1 MSEEIDVGGVVATVR
16 IDSEKADNTLNN
28 VIQTINRFGSA
39 LESTIAVVDNIT
51 KQTNALSPILDR
63 VGTGVDT
70 TANAVDELGDK
81 ADNTGNK
88 IYSLSDGIHDTAEV
102 TADAQKSVKSLAEG
116 MKNIGDSS
124 ASIKA
129 AASDIKKVDSSASA
143 ASKSIGKA
151 NAAMSADTVK
161 KFDDKLVSLNADY
174 KKQSELV
181 LNLSA
186 RLDNLVDDF
195 YRLSEAMGNTEDFD
209 PSKIYPAE
217 SAELDKEFAKLT
229 EIENKIK
236 EVTAAREKAAQAA
249 VDSAAKSAAAAQSAA
264 NAENK
269 AAKAVKEQ
277 ANSTKAANM
286 AFDTGATALRAVTSA
301 AGGTVSQLGY
311 LGTELIYLKRN
322 MQAAATTGAMMAS
335 VLSFGV
341 MAAVT
346 LVSAGISAMQEKEEK
361 RKQAFEDG
369 VQNLEKYS
377 SELQTLKQSLDVLNN
392 TKSSTDQLTTARN
405 NLASTFDDLIV
416 GYTDEGEAILANNE
430 LMEKQI
436 ELINRKISLTRQEI
450 IANSEAIE
458 KYNAIRQEI
467 KAAQTGGDLYAFNV
481 LNDQQLLEYDIQIIE
496 YYQQAQKEVKAYI
509 QENINLIDS
518 NTGVALSWEQLSAA
532 QSTMGNTLILEYM
545 DDIINKNITFEEVL
559 EDIRNK
565 LSDSD
570 YIATYYTNLNNQV
583 QNAVNNTKKFEDAF
597 KKLEDSYGGLNSAI
611 SKSVSA
617 MSEVQSDMASAY
629 VELTENG
636 KLAQSTVNSLISSYP
651 QLIDYLDAE
660 TGQLNL
666 TEDIMR
672 DLYEIQKQ
680 LRIAEL
686 EAAKEKLKTNE
697 ELIKSNLKVAQSVY
711 EIAKAAKELK
721 ALENSYSRIDT
732 LIENLNNMQLDFT
745 VDVGYSS
752 SSSGISEYSKAL
764 EKLNHQKRMGQLTT
778 QKEIVALEELGRKYS
793 LTADE
798 QMDLEYRLYTAK
810 KQYADEIEAAR
821 SRALRDQYTQ
831 IENLK
836 RMGQLTTQEEIAA
849 LEELGRKY
857 SLTAD
862 EQMDLEYRLYTAK
875 KQHADEI
882 EASRAKALQDQYT
895 QMENLKSLGKLTS
908 EQELAWLEKIRQKY
922 KMNAEERIALE
933 IKIYNL
939 KQELQQNEISALDD
953 LGTAITEALKNQ
965 YDKQRKAEQDRINES
980 IAAWDE
986 WEKSTI
992 AAIQAEIDALD
1003 KLEKEQESQ
1012 SKAAEYYQKSQE
1024 LQLLIAY
1031 EKDGYLRKQ
1040 YQKELNRLNKE
1051 EQERLRKEQLQAKK
1065 EELQMQMDTVSDTAN
1080 ARRAALEAEL
1090 DVINENYDKL
1100 TSALSLRAQT
1110 EKIIMQ
1116 QSQEDIISLI
1126 MSYAPEYNLTGQSIG
1141 ESLYNGFKSK
1151 VDAIYDY
1158 VEKVMSAIINY
1169 QNTAKRI
1176 AAEAA
1181 DSFETAYKN
1190 NQAALASS
1198 TSTIINYTSNFNVP
1212 VESPVQTKR
1221 AIESTAASIAA
1232 LIK

>member
-39 LESTIAVVDNIT
+39 LESTIAVVNNVT

-63 VGTGVDT
+63 VGTGMDT
-70 TANAVDELGDK
+70 TANAVEELGDK

-88 IYSLSDGIHDTAEV
+88 IYSLSDGIYDTTEA
-102 TADAQKSVKSLAEG
+102 TIDAQKSVKSLAEG

-129 AASDIKKVDSSASA
+129 AAYDIKKVDSSAAA
-143 ASKSIGKA
+143 ASKSVGKA
-151 NAAMSADTVK
+151 NAVMSADTVQKYSAKLQSLTAEYEAQK
-161 KFDDKLVSLNADY
+161 KTVN
-174 KKQSELV
+174 E
-181 LNLSA
+181 LSA
-186 RLDNLVDDF
+186 QLDYLVDDF
-195 YRLSEAMGNTEDFD
+195 YKLEQRFGRGDSFD
-209 PSKIYPAE
+209 PAQIFPVE
-217 SAELDKEFAKLT
+217 SEQLDKEMAKLS
-229 EIENKIK
+229 EIEAKIK
-236 EVTAAREKAAQAA
+236 EVTVARENAAQAA
-249 VDSAAKSAAAAQSAA
+249 VDSAAKSAAAVQSIA
-264 NAENK
+264 NAENR
-269 AAKAVKEQ
+269 AAKGVKEQ
-277 ANSTKAANM
+277 ADSTKAANM

-335 VLSFGV
+335 ILSFGV

-346 LVSAGISAMQEKEEK
+346 LVSAGISALKEKEEK
-361 RKQAFEDG
+361 RQQAFEDG
-369 VQNLEKYS
+369 VQNLQNYS

-405 NLASTFDDLIV
+405 NLASTFDNLIV
-416 GYTDEGEAILANNE
+416 GYNDEGEAILANNE
-430 LMEKQI
+430 LLEKQL
-436 ELINRKISLTRQEI
+436 ELINKKISLSRQEI
-450 IANSEAIE
+450 IANG
-458 KYNAIRQEI
+458 NAIDEYHKMLEKIASEEARISAGSASYDSFTQIGNNSGFIGAYLYNSSLEDSKRQLIEYQQEVI
-467 KAAQTGGDLYAFNV
+467 DLYHKAE
-481 LNDQQLLEYDIQIIE
+481 D
-496 YYQQAQKEVKAYI
+496 EVKAYI
-509 QENINLIDS
+509 QENLNLIDS
-518 NTGVALSWEQLSAA
+518 NTGAALSWEQLTAA
-532 QSTMGNTLILEYM
+532 QSTVGNTLILEYM
-545 DDIINKNITFEEVL
+545 DEIINKNITYEEAL
-559 EDIRNK
+559 ENIRNK

-570 YIATYYTNLNNQV
+570 YITTYYTNLNNQT
-583 QNAVNNTKKFEDAF
+583 QNAVNNTKKLEDAY
-597 KKLEDSYGGLNSAI
+597 DDLNSAI
-611 SKSVSA
+611 SKSVSSI
-617 MSEVQSDMASAY
+617 SEVQSDLASAY
-629 VELTENG
+629 DELTENG

-651 QLIDYLDAE
+651 QLIDYLNSE

-666 TEDIMR
+666 TENVMR

-686 EAAKEKLKTNE
+686 EAAKEKLKENE
-697 ELIKSNLKVAQSVY
+697 EQIKSNLKVAQSEY
-711 EIAKAAKELK
+711 EVAKATVVRSNPASDAPQYYHKTYEALQSAQKELDE
-721 ALENSYSRIDT
+721 LETGYRRIDT

-745 VDVGYSS
+745 VDGGYGSN
-752 SSSGISEYSKAL
+752 GISEYSKAL
-764 EKLNHQKRMGQLTT
+764 EKLSHQ
-778 QKEIVALEELGRKYS
+778 
-793 LTADE
+793 
-798 QMDLEYRLYTAK
+798 
-810 KQYADEIEAAR
+810 
-821 SRALRDQYTQ
+821 
-831 IENLK
+831 K

-875 KQHADEI
+875 KQYADEI
-882 EASRAKALQDQYT
+882 EAARSKALQDQYT

-908 EQELAWLEKIRQKY
+908 EQELEWLEKIRKKY

-939 KQELQQNEISALDD
+939 KQELQQNEISALDNF
-953 LGTAITEALKNQ
+953 GAAITEALKNQ
-965 YDKQRKAEQDRINES
+965 YDEQRKAEQERINES

-1003 KLEKEQESQ
+1003 ELEKEQESQ
-1012 SKAAEYYQKSQE
+1012 SKAAEYYQKTQE

-1031 EKDGYLRKQ
+1031 EKDDYQREQ

-1051 EQERLRKEQLQAKK
+1051 EQERLRKEQVQAQK
-1065 EELQMQMDTVSDTAN
+1065 EELQMKMDAVTDTAN
-1080 ARRAALEAEL
+1080 ARRTALEAEL

-1100 TSALSLRAQT
+1100 TSALSLRAQA

-1116 QSQEDIISLI
+1116 QSQQDIIALI
-1126 MSYAPEYNLTGQSIG
+1126 TSYAPEYNLTGKSIG
-1141 ESLYNGFKSK
+1141 ESLYDGFKSK

-1158 VEKVMSAIINY
+1158 VEEVMSAIINY

-1181 DSFETAYKN
+1181 DNFEAAYKN
-1190 NQAALASS
+1190 SQSASALP

-1221 AIESTAASIAA
+1221 AIESTASNIAA